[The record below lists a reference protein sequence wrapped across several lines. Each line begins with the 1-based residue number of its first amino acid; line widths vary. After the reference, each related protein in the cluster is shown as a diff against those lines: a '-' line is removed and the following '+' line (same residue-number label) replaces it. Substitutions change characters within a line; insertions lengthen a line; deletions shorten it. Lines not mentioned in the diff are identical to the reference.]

1 MKKVGIIILAV
12 IVLGVILALTLVAQI
27 LEFAVGAVL
36 FLVAAG
42 VLFWLYH
49 KVKDKLD

>member
-1 MKKVGIIILAV
+1 MKKFALIILGIII
-12 IVLGVILALTLVAQI
+12 LGVILALTLVAEI

>member
-1 MKKVGIIILAV
+1 MKKIALIVLAIVVLGIILV
-12 IVLGVILALTLVAQI
+12 LTLVAEI

-36 FLVAAG
+36 FLVAAA

-49 KVKDKLD
+49 KIKDKLD

>member
-12 IVLGVILALTLVAQI
+12 IILGVILALTLVAEI

-36 FLVAAG
+36 FFVAAG
-42 VLFWLYH
+42 ILFWLYS
-49 KVKDKLD
+49 KVKSKLD